1 MPSAVAESLRALLA
15 PLLAAHAPLRPTPL
29 CPELLAF
36 AADDELPLWL
46 ALEAA
51 VGHHVDAP
59 FFAVAWPGAQAVARA
74 VLDGL
79 VDVRDRVVVD
89 LGCGSGLA
97 SVAAKRCGASHVI
110 AVDIDPFAVATAG
123 VLAQAHDLEIEAVE
137 GSLLDDSIEAIVARA
152 DVVLAADLVYNQSL
166 GAALAQR
173 SRAWSSTKQ
182 VVLADSGRPFFDAAG
197 LRAVAS
203 WVVPVPR
210 FVEGR
215 SERTVVM
222 YRMP

>member
-1 MPSAVAESLRALLA
+1 MAESGSTLTALLA
-15 PLLAAHAPLRPTPL
+15 PLLAAHAPLQPTPL
-29 CPELLAF
+29 CPELQAF
-36 AADDELPLWL
+36 SADDELPLWM

-51 VGHHVDAP
+51 VGHQVDAP

-74 VLDGL
+74 VLDGV
-79 VDVRDRVVVD
+79 VDVRGRVVVD

-97 SVAAKRCGASHVI
+97 AVAAKRCGAAHVI
-110 AVDIDPFAVATAG
+110 AVDIDPFAVATTQL
-123 VLAQAHDLEIEAVE
+123 LAAAHHVEVEAVA
-137 GSLLDDSIEAIVARA
+137 GSLLDDSIEGIVARA

-173 SRAWSSTKQ
+173 TKAWSSTKQ
-182 VVLADSGRPFFDAAG
+182 LVLADSGRPFFDAAG

-210 FVEGR
+210 FVEGK
-215 SERTVVM
+215 SERTVVI
-222 YRMP
+222 YRTP